1 MESALEF
8 YLQRLEQARTN
19 DSEFKLGQRECN
31 ELFSEGTL
39 YYFRYVRLFQL
50 KDWTRTIRD
59 TERNLRVFDLIH
71 EYARREEDQEF
82 LEKWRPYIIRIHSTA
97 SAMVALERRDY
108 NSALSIA
115 NEGLKKIE
123 ALDDLDDES
132 FQFERGRSLTA
143 LRELASQIEKNR
155 PLSELERLEH
165 QLRRA
170 IERQEFE
177 RAAQLRDRIRDLRK
191 QQVC

>member
-1 MESALEF
+1 MLALE
-8 YLQRLEQARTN
+8 
-19 DSEFKLGQRECN
+19 K
-31 ELFSEGTL
+31 
-39 YYFRYVRLFQL
+39 
-50 KDWTRTIRD
+50 
-59 TERNLRVFDLIH
+59 
-71 EYARREEDQEF
+71 
-82 LEKWRPYIIRIHSTA
+82 
-97 SAMVALERRDY
+97 RDY
-108 NSALSIA
+108 QSALSIA
-115 NEGLKKIE
+115 NEGMKKIE

-132 FQFERGRSLTA
+132 FQFERGHSLTA

-170 IERQEFE
+170 IDRQEFE